1 MRRCPSCSRAMEP
14 RTSQRNVHWCRGCG
28 TLCEEGT
35 LATRSDLYRYL
46 DEPSVLLAI
55 PSPVRMTLSQLLHGD
70 KEGE

>member
-1 MRRCPSCSRAMEP
+1 MEP

-28 TLCEEGT
+28 TLAEDGT
-35 LATRSDLYRYL
+35 LATSSDLYRYL

>member
-1 MRRCPSCSRAMEP
+1 MKSCPSCSRAMEP

-28 TLCEEGT
+28 TLCEEGA